1 MPKKILGVE
10 IEEYVLAKDTEVI
23 YLVPYK
29 NDWAGYDS
37 CLVDIAESEKEL
49 RQIVKQHQQY
59 GDDIRVIKLYKG
71 GK

>member
-29 NDWAGYDS
+29 NDWSGIDS